1 MVYDLNIGTHEKKN
15 YLNQKLQSTC
25 KDGIGGSVKSLR
37 FYLFGQLFFK
47 SICKFVHH

>member
-25 KDGIGGSVKSLR
+25 KDGFGGSVESLH